1 MNAIRSPIA
10 EVLARSLLPK
20 GVFVASA
27 GVRTGERDP
36 FVDQVLAE
44 LSLTLGKRRPQSIDD
59 LEGDY
64 FDLVITLAPEAHHR
78 ALAMARS
85 VSMDVEYW
93 PMPDPS
99 VATGSRN
106 AILDAYRDV
115 TRRLTERIKAR
126 FGLA

>member
-1 MNAIRSPIA
+1 MA

-36 FVDQVLAE
+36 FVDQVLEE